1 MAGLRDARLALPML
15 LLALAQCA
23 LPIAAGPAVART
35 LEVGETREFKMPSEA
50 IRAAK
55 DGDRVVI
62 DPGEYFDCAVVSANN
77 LTIEGAKPDASA
89 VMTDKTCQGKALLV
103 TTGRDITLRNLT
115 LQRARVP
122 DMNGAGVRAE
132 GTNLTVERV
141 KFINNQNGILA
152 AGNAEST
159 ITIRDSDFLRNG
171 YCSPCAHGVYVNQ
184 LKLLRIERSRFA
196 DTRRAH
202 HIKSRALRTEIIG
215 VETRDGDSGTASYHI
230 EIPNGGSV
238 VVRDSTMQ
246 KGPQAENRSAMIMIG
261 AEGVSQ
267 PTREITIENNTAINT
282 GDYETFMVV
291 NLTATEAMLKG
302 NRLTGPVK
310 PLRGDGEV
318 R

>member
-103 TTGRDITLRNLT
+103 TTGKGITLRNLT

-122 DMNGAGVRAE
+122 DNNGAGIRVE
-132 GTNLTVERV
+132 GANLTIERV

-152 AGNAEST
+152 ANNPEST
-159 ITIRDSDFLRNG
+159 ITIRDSEFLRNG
-171 YCSPCAHGVYVNQ
+171 FCSPCAHGIYVNQ
-184 LKLLRIERSRFA
+184 VKLLRIERSRFA

>member
-1 MAGLRDARLALPML
+1 MPLLRDARLALPFL

-23 LPIAAGPAVART
+23 LPLAATPAVART
-35 LEVGETREFKMPSEA
+35 LEVGENREFKMPSEA
-50 IRAAK
+50 IRVAK

-62 DPGEYFDCAVVSANN
+62 DPGEYFDCAVVFQNN
-77 LTIEGAKPDASA
+77 ITIEGAKPDASA
-89 VMTDKTCQGKALLV
+89 VLTDKACQGKALLV

-122 DMNGAGVRAE
+122 DMNGAGIRAE
-132 GTNLTVERV
+132 GVNLTIERV

-152 AGNAEST
+152 APNPTST
-159 ITIRDSDFLRNG
+159 ITIRESEFLRNG
-171 YCSPCAHGVYVNQ
+171 YCSPCAHGIYVNA
-184 LKLLRIERSRFA
+184 LTLLRVERSKFA
-196 DTRRAH
+196 DTRQAH
-202 HIKSRALRTEIIG
+202 HIKSRAARTEIIG

-230 EIPNGGSV
+230 DIPNGGSL

-246 KGPQAENRSAMIMIG
+246 KGPKAENRTTAIMIG

-267 PTREITIENNTAINT
+267 PTREITIENNTMINT
-282 GDYETFMVV
+282 GSYQTFMVV

-302 NRLTGPVK
+302 NRLTGPVQ

>member
-1 MAGLRDARLALPML
+1 MAGLRDALPML
-15 LLALAQCA
+15 LLALAQCTM
-23 LPIAAGPAVART
+23 PMAAGPAAART

-89 VMTDKTCQGKALLV
+89 VMTDKACQGKAILV

-122 DMNGAGVRAE
+122 HNNGAGIRAE
-132 GTNLTVERV
+132 GANLTIERV
-141 KFINNQNGILA
+141 KFINNQNGILSA
-152 AGNAEST
+152 DNLQST
-159 ITIRDSDFLRNG
+159 IIIRDSEFLRNG
-171 YCSPCAHGVYVNQ
+171 FCSPCAHGIYVNQ
-184 LKLLRIERSRFA
+184 LKLLRVERSLFA

-202 HIKSRALRTEIIG
+202 HIKSRAQRTEIIA

-230 EIPNGGSV
+230 DIPNGGSV
-238 VVRDSTMQ
+238 VVRDSTLQ
-246 KGPQAENRSAMIMIG
+246 KGPQAENRSAVIMIG

-267 PTREITIENNTAINT
+267 PTREITIENNTATNT
-282 GDYETFMVV
+282 GDYQTFLVV
-291 NLTATEAMLKG
+291 NMTATEAMLKG
-302 NRLTGPVK
+302 NRLTGAIK

>member
-122 DMNGAGVRAE
+122 DNNGAGIRVE
-132 GTNLTVERV
+132 GINLTIERV

-152 AGNAEST
+152 ANNPAST
-159 ITIRDSDFLRNG
+159 ITIRDSEFLRNG
-171 YCSPCAHGVYVNQ
+171 FCSPCAHGIYVNQ

>member
-1 MAGLRDARLALPML
+1 MAGLRDALPML
-15 LLALAQCA
+15 LLALAQFA
-23 LPIAAGPAVART
+23 MPMAAGPAVART
-35 LEVGETREFKMPSEA
+35 LEVGETRQFKMPSEA

-62 DPGEYFDCAVVSANN
+62 DPGEYFDCAVVSASN

-89 VMTDKTCQGKALLV
+89 VMTDKACQGKALLV

-115 LQRARVP
+115 LQRVRVP
-122 DMNGAGVRAE
+122 DNNGAGIRAE
-132 GTNLTVERV
+132 GTNLTIERV

-152 AGNAEST
+152 ADNLDST

-171 YCSPCAHGVYVNQ
+171 FCSPCAHGIYVNK

-230 EIPNGGSV
+230 DIPNGGSV

-267 PTREITIENNTAINT
+267 PTREITIENNTATNT
-282 GDYETFMVV
+282 GDYHTFLVV
-291 NLTATEAMLKG
+291 NMTATEAMLKG
-302 NRLTGPVK
+302 NRLTGPIR

>member
-23 LPIAAGPAVART
+23 LPITAGPAVART
-35 LEVGETREFKMPSEA
+35 LEVGKTREFKMPSEA

-89 VMTDKTCQGKALLV
+89 VMTDKVCQGKALLV
-103 TTGRDITLRNLT
+103 TAGRDITLRNLT

-122 DMNGAGVRAE
+122 DNNGAGVRAE

-202 HIKSRALRTEIIG
+202 HIKSRAARTEVIAT
-215 VETRDGDSGTASYHI
+215 ETRDGDSGTASYHI

-246 KGPQAENRSAMIMIG
+246 KGPQAENRSAMIVIG

-291 NLTATEAMLKG
+291 NLTATEAVLKG

>member
-1 MAGLRDARLALPML
+1 MALLRQARPALPIL

-23 LPIAAGPAVART
+23 MPLAGGPALART
-35 LEVGETREFKMPSEA
+35 LEVGEGREFKLPSEA
-50 IRAAK
+50 IRAAR

-89 VMTDKTCQGKALLV
+89 VMTDKACQGKALLV

-122 DMNGAGVRAE
+122 DRNGAGIRAE
-132 GTNLTVERV
+132 GANLTIERV
-141 KFINNQNGILA
+141 KFVNNENGILA
-152 AGNAEST
+152 ADNLQST

-171 YCSPCAHGVYVNQ
+171 SCEPCAHGVYVNQ

-202 HIKSRALRTEIIG
+202 HIKSRAQRTEVIAT
-215 VETRDGDSGTASYHI
+215 ETRDGDNGTASYHI
-230 EIPNGGSV
+230 DISNGGSV

-246 KGPQAENRSAMIMIG
+246 KGPKAENRSAMIMIG
-261 AEGVSQ
+261 AEGVTQ
-267 PTREITIENNTAINT
+267 PTREITIENNTVVNT
-282 GDYETFMVV
+282 GDYRTTFVV

-302 NRLTGPVK
+302 NRITGPVQ

>member
-103 TTGRDITLRNLT
+103 TTGKGITLRNLT

-122 DMNGAGVRAE
+122 DNNGAGIRVE
-132 GTNLTVERV
+132 GANLTIERV

-152 AGNAEST
+152 ANNPEST
-159 ITIRDSDFLRNG
+159 ITIRDSEFLRNG
-171 YCSPCAHGVYVNQ
+171 FCSPCAHGIYVNQ

>member
-1 MAGLRDARLALPML
+1 MAGLRDALPML
-15 LLALAQCA
+15 LLALAQCTM
-23 LPIAAGPAVART
+23 PMAAGPAVART

-89 VMTDKTCQGKALLV
+89 VMTDKACQGKAILV

-122 DMNGAGVRAE
+122 HNNGAGIRAE
-132 GTNLTVERV
+132 GANLTIERV
-141 KFINNQNGILA
+141 KFINNQNGILSA
-152 AGNAEST
+152 DNLQST
-159 ITIRDSDFLRNG
+159 IIIRDSEFLRNG
-171 YCSPCAHGVYVNQ
+171 YCSPCAHGIYVNQ
-184 LKLLRIERSRFA
+184 LKLLRVERSLFA

-202 HIKSRALRTEIIG
+202 HIKSRAQRTEIIA
-215 VETRDGDSGTASYHI
+215 VQTRDGDSGTASYHI
-230 EIPNGGSV
+230 DIPNGGSV
-238 VVRDSTMQ
+238 VVRDSTLQ
-246 KGPQAENRSAMIMIG
+246 KGPQAENRSAVIMIG

-267 PTREITIENNTAINT
+267 PTREITIENNTATNT
-282 GDYETFMVV
+282 GDYQTFLVV
-291 NLTATEAMLKG
+291 NMTATEAMLKG
-302 NRLTGPVK
+302 NRLTGPIK

>member
-103 TTGRDITLRNLT
+103 TTGKGITLRNLT

-122 DMNGAGVRAE
+122 DNNGAGIRVE
-132 GTNLTVERV
+132 GANLTIERV

-152 AGNAEST
+152 ANNPEST
-159 ITIRDSDFLRNG
+159 ITIRDSEFLRNG
-171 YCSPCAHGVYVNQ
+171 FCSPCAHGIYVNQ

-215 VETRDGDSGTASYHI
+215 VETRDGDSGAASYHI

>member
-1 MAGLRDARLALPML
+1 MAGLRDALPML

-23 LPIAAGPAVART
+23 MPMATGPAVART

-89 VMTDKTCQGKALLV
+89 VMTDKVCQGKALLV
-103 TTGRDITLRNLT
+103 TTGKGITLRNLT

-122 DMNGAGVRAE
+122 DNNGAGIRVE
-132 GTNLTVERV
+132 GANLTIERV
-141 KFINNQNGILA
+141 KFISNQNGILA
-152 AGNAEST
+152 ANNPEST
-159 ITIRDSDFLRNG
+159 ITIRDSEFLRNG
-171 YCSPCAHGVYVNQ
+171 FCSPCAHGIYVNQ
-184 LKLLRIERSRFA
+184 VKLLRIERSRFA

-230 EIPNGGSV
+230 DIPNGGSV

-246 KGPQAENRSAMIMIG
+246 KGPQAENRSAMIVIG

>member
-1 MAGLRDARLALPML
+1 MAGLRDALPML

-23 LPIAAGPAVART
+23 MPMATGPAAART

-103 TTGRDITLRNLT
+103 TTGKGITLRNLT

-122 DMNGAGVRAE
+122 DNNGAGIRVE
-132 GTNLTVERV
+132 GANLTIERV

-152 AGNAEST
+152 ANNPEST
-159 ITIRDSDFLRNG
+159 ITIRDSEFLRNG
-171 YCSPCAHGVYVNQ
+171 FCSPCAHGIYVNQ
-184 LKLLRIERSRFA
+184 VKLLRIERSRFA

>member
-1 MAGLRDARLALPML
+1 MAGLRDALPML
-15 LLALAQCA
+15 LLALAQCTM
-23 LPIAAGPAVART
+23 PMAAGPAVART

-89 VMTDKTCQGKALLV
+89 VMTDKACQGKAILV

-122 DMNGAGVRAE
+122 HNNGAGIRAE
-132 GTNLTVERV
+132 GANLTIERV
-141 KFINNQNGILA
+141 KFINNQNGILSA
-152 AGNAEST
+152 DNLQST
-159 ITIRDSDFLRNG
+159 IIIRDSEFLRNG
-171 YCSPCAHGVYVNQ
+171 FCSPCAHGIYVNQ
-184 LKLLRIERSRFA
+184 LKLLRVERSLFA

-202 HIKSRALRTEIIG
+202 HIKSRAQRTEIIA

-230 EIPNGGSV
+230 DIPNGGSV
-238 VVRDSTMQ
+238 VVRDSTLQ
-246 KGPQAENRSAMIMIG
+246 KGPQAENRSAVIMIG

-267 PTREITIENNTAINT
+267 PTREITIENNTATNT
-282 GDYETFMVV
+282 GDYQTFLVV
-291 NLTATEAMLKG
+291 NMTATEAMLKG
-302 NRLTGPVK
+302 NRLTGAIK